1 MKDGQCPDTNAPG
14 ILFKVTVIL
23 AAVLLAGCAG
33 NQGRPTVGVVGP
45 APIRQSWHPT
55 SSGSLTVFSARESV
69 ANPVIPGSS
78 DSPGSGD
85 SGFTWKFSSYK
96 ILSPSGGLIKFV
108 NNNDGQSVTYPTKV
122 ELLAGKYLVKAE
134 TQKYGEVTVPVVIA
148 AGQNTVL
155 NLDNSGYWP
164 RDVGLNVTNAVCFP
178 DGTMIGWRADEQ
190 ANLMR

>member
-1 MKDGQCPDTNAPG
+1 MKDGQCHDTNAPG

-23 AAVLLAGCAG
+23 AVVVLVGCVG

-45 APIRQSWHPT
+45 APICQSGHLT
-55 SSGSLTVFSARESV
+55 SSGSLTVFSAREPV

-78 DSPGSGD
+78 DSPGGGD

-96 ILSPSGGLIKFV
+96 ILSPSGRVVKFV
-108 NNNDGQSVTYPTKV
+108 NNNDGQTVTYPPRV

-134 TQKYGEVTVPVVIA
+134 AQKYGEVTVPVVIA
-148 AGQNTVL
+148 ARQNTIL
-155 NLDNSGYWP
+155 NLDNSGYWR

-178 DGTMIGWRADEQ
+178 DGTMIGWRVDQ
-190 ANLMR
+190 RGDSMR